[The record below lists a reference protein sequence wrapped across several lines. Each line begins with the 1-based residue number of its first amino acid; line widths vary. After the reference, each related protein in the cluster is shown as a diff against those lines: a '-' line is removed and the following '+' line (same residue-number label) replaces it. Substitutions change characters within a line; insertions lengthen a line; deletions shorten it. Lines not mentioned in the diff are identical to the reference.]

1 MDWKGI
7 VLRVGAALLCV
18 GVLLLL
24 YTAFSQD
31 ASTTLHTPIAV
42 TLLAGLGCLVAG
54 SLPDKLITVFT
65 IPELRQKILL
75 TILFLAIY
83 RIGYYIP
90 LPFAD
95 QRQMYKNVGGGG
107 PLGNILG
114 YVSMFS
120 GGNLQHATI
129 FGLGIMP
136 YISASIIFQLLG
148 AVYPP
153 LEKLQKEGE
162 SGRKKI
168 NEYTRYATVGICLFQ
183 AFMYVRYIMEPVSS
197 NGQGWALDGFN
208 GWNYWLTM
216 IVTMTTGTIFLMWIG
231 EQIDEY
237 GIGNGISLIIMAGIV
252 ARIPDATISL
262 FWEAGHFRS
271 SVFTLGG
278 GGGNDISFEKLVVL
292 VVLFVAVV
300 VAVIAITKGQR
311 RIPTQSAK
319 HVRGRRVFGG
329 TRQSLPLRVNQA
341 GVMPVI
347 FASSL
352 LVLPYFLFGALANS
366 TEWGWALA
374 LKDAFERQGYLYTI
388 SFIALI
394 YLFCYF
400 WTAIIFNPKD
410 VANNLKDYG
419 SFIPGYRPG
428 KRTAEYLEKVM
439 MRITYVGAAFL
450 AVVAVIP
457 TLVTTTLEVNPMI
470 ASFYGG
476 TGLLIVISVALD
488 LVQKINSH
496 LVMRNYPGLTED

>member
-1 MDWKGI
+1 MG
-7 VLRVGAALLCV
+7 
-18 GVLLLL
+18 
-24 YTAFSQD
+24 
-31 ASTTLHTPIAV
+31 
-42 TLLAGLGCLVAG
+42 
-54 SLPDKLITVFT
+54 KLKAIFI

-75 TILFLAIY
+75 TLLFLAIY
-83 RIGYYIP
+83 RIGYSIP
-90 LPFAD
+90 LQYVD
-95 QRQMYKNVGGGG
+95 QRQMTKSLSGGGA
-107 PLGNILG
+107 LGNILNF
-114 YVSMFS
+114 VSMFS
-120 GGNLQHATI
+120 GGNLSHATI

-168 NEYTRYATVGICLFQ
+168 NEYTRYATVVICLFQ
-183 AFMYVRYIMEPVSS
+183 SMWYVGYIVGKGQS
-197 NGQGWALDGFN
+197 NLDWGLQGYTG
-208 GWNYWLTM
+208 GIYWLTM
-216 IVTMTTGTIFLMWIG
+216 VMTLTTGTIFLMWLG

-252 ARIPDATISL
+252 ARIPAATASL
-262 FWEAGHFRS
+262 FFEGGHIKE

-278 GGGNDISFEKLVVL
+278 GSGSTDISFEKLVVL
-292 VVLFVAVV
+292 IVLFVTVV
-300 VAVIAITKGQR
+300 VGVVAMTKAQR
-311 RIPTQSAK
+311 RIKTQSAK

-329 TRQSLPLRVNQA
+329 TSQWLPLKLNQA

-352 LVLPYFLFGALANS
+352 LVLPFFIFGAIAS
-366 TEWGWALA
+366 ATEWGWALF
-374 LKDAFERQGYLYTI
+374 LRDVFERQGYTYTLL
-388 SFIALI
+388 FIALI

-410 VANNLKDYG
+410 MANNLKDYG

-428 KRTAEYLEKVM
+428 RRTAEYLERVM
-439 MRITYVGAAFL
+439 IRITYVGAAFL
-450 AVVAVIP
+450 AVIAVIP
-457 TLVTTTLEVNPMI
+457 TLITNTMHVDPNL
-470 ASFYGG
+470 AQFYGG

-488 LVQKINSH
+488 LVSKINSH

>member
-1 MDWKGI
+1 MGKI
-7 VLRVGAALLCV
+7 KAI
-18 GVLLLL
+18 
-24 YTAFSQD
+24 FM
-31 ASTTLHTPIAV
+31 
-42 TLLAGLGCLVAG
+42 
-54 SLPDKLITVFT
+54 

-75 TILFLAIY
+75 TLLFLAIY
-83 RIGYYIP
+83 RIGYSIP
-90 LPFAD
+90 LPFVD
-95 QRQMYKNVGGGG
+95 QREMNKNVGAPGG
-107 PLGNILG
+107 LGQVLNF
-114 YVSMFS
+114 VSMFS
-120 GGNLQHATI
+120 GGDLSHATL

-136 YISASIIFQLLG
+136 YISASIIFQLLA

-168 NEYTRYATVGICLFQ
+168 NEYTRYATVAICLFQ
-183 AFMYVRYIMEPVSS
+183 SFMYVQYIMAPPPSL
-197 NGQGWALDGFN
+197 NWGLQGYNSGF
-208 GWNYWLTM
+208 YWLTM
-216 IVTMTTGTIFLMWIG
+216 IVTMTAGTIFLMWIG

-252 ARIPDATISL
+252 ARIPAATASL
-262 FWEAGHFRS
+262 FFEGGRLKT

-278 GGGNDISFEKLVVL
+278 GTAHDVTFEKLVVL
-292 VVLFVAVV
+292 ITLFIAVV
-300 VAVIAITKGQR
+300 VAVVAITKAQR

-329 TRQSLPLRVNQA
+329 TRQFLPLRVNQA

-352 LVLPYFLFGALANS
+352 LVLPFFLFRAIDNGFG
-366 TEWGWALA
+366 WGWASVLA
-374 LKDAFERQGYLYTI
+374 DAFERQGYIYTVF
-388 SFIALI
+388 FIALI
-394 YLFCYF
+394 YVFCYF

-410 VANNLKDYG
+410 MANNLKDYG

-428 KRTAEYLEKVM
+428 KRTSEYLERVM

-457 TLVTTTLEVNPMI
+457 TLISTTMDINPTV